1 MKKDKDKIQ
10 EPGARNQ
17 NKIVTRESY
26 LGKIAGRLAN
36 ILTTN
41 LILELAIS
49 QLENW

>member
-10 EPGARNQ
+10 EPEARIQ

-26 LGKIAGRLAN
+26 LGKIVSRLIN

-41 LILELAIS
+41 LIGKLVIG